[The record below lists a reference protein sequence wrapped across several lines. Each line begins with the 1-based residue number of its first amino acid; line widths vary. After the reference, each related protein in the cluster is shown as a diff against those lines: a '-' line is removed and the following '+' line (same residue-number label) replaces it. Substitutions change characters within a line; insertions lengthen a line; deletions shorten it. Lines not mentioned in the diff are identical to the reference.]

1 MPYESSGRTRKA
13 VSWILQLLVAGVFF
27 QTLYFKFTAAPESVW
42 IFSTLG
48 LEPWGRI
55 GAGIAELIA
64 AVLILTPRTVWLGAM
79 MALAIMGGAIAS
91 HLTRL
96 GVEVLEDG
104 GLLFGLAL
112 IVFLGSAGVL
122 ILRKN
127 EIPRMRRQ
135 EPEN

>member
-79 MALAIMGGAIAS
+79 VALAIMGGAIAS

-104 GLLFGLAL
+104 GLLFGLSL

-127 EIPRMRRQ
+127 EIPRPSRQ
-135 EPEN
+135 ESEN